1 MKPVPDMTMQQH
13 RALEEFSCGFDQKND
28 DVALRWSGLQKLN
41 IELTD
46 KLNKLRDN
54 LHPKTIRGILCA
66 FGVLAA
72 GLATIPFLPAAA
84 TTVALFAFASTG
96 IACVGYGVHH
106 MLKSEGVYV
115 RKADRVFESKIND
128 LTCQIRQEQ
137 HNILTQN
144 AAELTQSPYFE
155 SVLRDDSELQKSFAI
170 VSKKEILP
178 VAQSKKVAVRLGSL
192 KP

>member
-13 RALEEFSCGFDQKND
+13 RALEEFSRGFDQKND
-28 DVALRWSGLQKLN
+28 DAALRWSGLQKLN
-41 IELTD
+41 IELTG

-54 LHPKTIRGILCA
+54 LHPKTIRGMLCA
-66 FGVLAA
+66 FGVLAL

-84 TTVALFAFASTG
+84 TTVALFAFGSSG
-96 IACVGYGVHH
+96 IACVGYGLHH

-115 RKADRVFESKIND
+115 RKADRIFESKIDD
-128 LTCQIRQEQ
+128 LTFKIRQEQ
-137 HNILTQN
+137 QSILTQN
-144 AAELTQSPYFE
+144 TAGLTQSPYFE
-155 SVLRDDSELQKSFAI
+155 NVLRDDTELQKYFAI

-178 VAQSKKVAVRLGSL
+178 SAQSKKIVVPLQKL